1 MRMVPVEQVF
11 SRFPRMVRD
20 LAKELNKK
28 IQLVVEGEET
38 ELDRTV
44 IDEIGDPLVH
54 LLRNALDHGLETTE
68 ERLASNKPEEGRI
81 LLKAY
86 HSGNHVFIEVGDDG
100 KGINR
105 EKVLNKAIERG
116 VVSPEEAKSLTDQQ
130 VYTLIFSSGFSTADK
145 ISDISGRGVGLDVVK
160 TKIESLG
167 GVISIDSALGMGS
180 TFRIMLPLTL
190 SIINSM
196 LVKVE
201 DETYAIPFS
210 SIVEITMESQDHV
223 STLHGQKVI
232 QFRGQVVPLVYLNE
246 VFYVPYFETETDK
259 QLLYIVIIRKG
270 NKTVGVVVD
279 SVLGQQEVVLKSLG
293 GFLNNLFAISGA
305 TILGNGEVALI
316 IDPNQFIK

>member
-1 MRMVPVEQVF
+1 
-11 SRFPRMVRD
+11 MVRD

-54 LLRNALDHGLETTE
+54 LLRNALDHGLESTE
-68 ERLASNKPEEGRI
+68 ERTASNKSEEGTI

-105 EKVLNKAIERG
+105 DKVLNKAIERG
-116 VVSPEEAKSLTDQQ
+116 VVTEEEADTLTDQE
-130 VYTLIFSSGFSTADK
+130 VYSLIFSSGFSTADK

-167 GVISIDSALGMGS
+167 GAISIDSTPGYGS
-180 TFRIMLPLTL
+180 TFRIELPLTL

-196 LVKVE
+196 LVVVE
-201 DETYAIPFS
+201 EETYAIPFS
-210 SIVEITMESQDHV
+210 SIVEITKLTQENV
-223 STLHGQKVI
+223 STVQGQKVI
-232 QFRGQVVPLVYLNE
+232 QFRGQVVPLVYLKD
-246 VFYVPYFETETDK
+246 VFDVPTVEIEADRQHLYVV
-259 QLLYIVIIRKG
+259 IVRKG
-270 NKTVGVVVD
+270 NKTVGIVVD
-279 SVLGQQEVVLKSLG
+279 IVLRQQEIVLKSLG
-293 GFLNNLFAISGA
+293 DYLTNLFAISGA

-316 IDPNQFIK
+316 IDPNQLIK